1 MDLVRKIHRGSTG
14 GKLNDAALRRQTVD
28 MVVFHGRR
36 CRLPLLPRLCIGGL
50 GALLGSAPAHIT
62 PPGQELTQPRHALL
76 LSNGGAVGIARL
88 FVAPMRSN
96 TEFGKFMHGSSAD
109 LNFNRPA
116 ELIGNDG
123 MERLITIGLGIG
135 NIVVILLRQNR
146 EVLLHNRERFIALLN
161 GFDDDSYGPD
171 VKELIKAQ
179 VLALHLF
186 PNGIDM
192 LRPARHLGLNT
203 VRNHQRLDLLHRQSH
218 EFQTFLTRLI
228 EFSSNLVIFGRMRK
242 AKREVF
248 ELPLDLPNTESISQ
262 GRING
267 ERFLTEFHCARRL

>member
-1 MDLVRKIHRGSTG
+1 
-14 GKLNDAALRRQTVD
+14 
-28 MVVFHGRR
+28 
-36 CRLPLLPRLCIGGL
+36 
-50 GALLGSAPAHIT
+50 
-62 PPGQELTQPRHALL
+62 
-76 LSNGGAVGIARL
+76 
-88 FVAPMRSN
+88 
-96 TEFGKFMHGSSAD
+96 MHGSSAD

-146 EVLLHNRERFIALLN
+146 EVLLHNRERFIALLD
-161 GFDDDSYGPD
+161 GFDDDSNRTD

>member
-14 GKLNDAALRRQTVD
+14 GELNDAALRRQAVD
-28 MVVFHGRR
+28 MIIFHGRR
-36 CRLPLLPRLCIGGL
+36 CRMPLLPRLSIGCL
-50 GALLGSAPAHIT
+50 DALLSSAPAHIT
-62 PPGQELTQPRHALL
+62 PPGQKLTQPRHTLL
-76 LSNGGAVGIARL
+76 LSNGSSVGIARL
-88 FVAPMRSN
+88 LVAPMRCN
-96 TEFGKFMHGSSAD
+96 TEFCKFMHGSGAD
-109 LNFNRPA
+109 LNFNRAA

-123 MERLITIGLGIG
+123 MERLIAIRLGIG

-146 EVLLHNRERFIALLN
+146 EVLLHNRERFIALLD

-192 LRPARHLGLNT
+192 LWPARHLGLNT
-203 VRNHQRLDLLHRQSH
+203 VRSHQRLDLLHRQSH